1 MKNKKIQKIRSKL
14 DKLDEKMLNIIKS
27 RSLLVDQILSN
38 KIKKKQ
44 IVDKKRIKIILRNIR
59 KKSLRKKID
68 TKITKRVW
76 EAMISAFI
84 QYEYRNFKKK

>member
-59 KKSLRKKID
+59 KNSLRKKID

>member
-76 EAMISAFI
+76 EAMIGAFI